1 MDTLPKNAIPST
13 DTRPAGFGV
22 NVIGFTTASL
32 GLGVAARA
40 TIATLLDAQIPV
52 AVAELGL
59 PDGRSGVDNTYAY
72 LQIPNPSVPQLP
84 HPVTVV
90 CVNPNE
96 AAGVWHQYSHWFAET
111 YNLILPFWELPSI
124 PDQWIPRLADYD
136 VILAASEH
144 IAGAIRNSL
153 SNPVRRF
160 PLAAEMSNV
169 EPVERSDFG
178 IPDDKVV
185 FAATWD
191 TNSGLGRKNTL
202 GVVRAFQAALELGAD
217 AVLVAKTNGGVPDPR
232 FKRAVAQ
239 LPEDRVIVVS
249 DYLPYARVL
258 GLYSVCDAF
267 ISLHRAEGLGLG
279 LQEAMSLGK
288 PVIGTGWSGN
298 MDFMDESCAVLIPYT
313 LTPVVDA
320 NPAYSAPHLV
330 NPQLWAEPDILDAAR
345 QIFRLTQDAELRRA
359 LGRAGEERMAR
370 YRAAWKI
377 EAPRLLTE
385 LYRSHLSALR

>member
-1 MDTLPKNAIPST
+1 MDILADTETPSA
-13 DTRPAGFGV
+13 DARPPGFGV

-40 TIATLLDAQIPV
+40 TIATLLEAHVPV
-52 AVAELGL
+52 AIAELGL
-59 PDGRSGVDNTYAY
+59 PDGRSGVDNTYSY

-84 HPVTVV
+84 YPVTIV

-96 AAGVWHQYSHWFAET
+96 AAGVWHQYSHWFVET
-111 YNLILPFWELPSI
+111 YNLILPFWELPTV

-144 IAGAIRNSL
+144 IAGAIRNAVST
-153 SNPVRRF
+153 PVRRF
-160 PLAAEMSNV
+160 PLAAEMSD
-169 EPVERSDFG
+169 VERVERREFG

-202 GVVRAFQAALELGAD
+202 GVVRAFQAALDLGTD

-232 FKRAVAQ
+232 FKRAIAQ
-239 LPEDRVIVVS
+239 LPEDRVIVVQ

-298 MDFMDESCAVLIPYT
+298 MDFMDESCSVLIPYT
-313 LTPVVDA
+313 LTPVIDA

-330 NPQLWAEPDILDAAR
+330 NPQLWAEPDILEAAR
-345 QIFRLTQDAELRRA
+345 QIHRLAQDPELRRTI
-359 LGRAGEERMAR
+359 GQSGQERMTR
-370 YRAAWKI
+370 YRAAWKA
-377 EAPRLLTE
+377 EAPCLLVD
-385 LYRSHLSALR
+385 LYSSHLGLR